1 MVTALWHTFRV
12 SKTLNSSRLKRGVL
26 CAKHRG
32 LEDKYL
38 RNVYEA
44 TWGQGGDPDDDA
56 LIRSVAEKTILNAGS
71 IVQDIASPEIVAEYE
86 AETQAAEQRGL
97 FGVPIFM
104 VDDESFRGNDR
115 IEFVQEYLDKA
126 DKR

>member
-1 MVTALWHTFRV
+1 
-12 SKTLNSSRLKRGVL
+12 
-26 CAKHRG
+26 
-32 LEDKYL
+32 L

-56 LIRSVAEKTILNAGS
+56 LITSGAEKTILNAGS